1 MVRRCQATANNVI
14 VKFFFNKIISL
25 PSNYLRSGQTPVKR
39 ILICVNQLNQQHQR
53 SIIYICS
60 MQHAKDDL
68 QVRWLKL
75 RIKLK
80 ERFGI
85 KPDMDGIL
93 FLIGIQE
100 LGSGKQDFNK
110 EEKQDL
116 MHIAVCTVLSLSG
129 YYVAEGNDEEGW
141 PHFKQLKP
149 LPGFIMIEQENFLK
163 DHILLY
169 FQNQNF
175 ID

>member
-1 MVRRCQATANNVI
+1 MSTKYTTRIACPD
-14 VKFFFNKIISL
+14 L
-25 PSNYLRSGQTPVKR
+25 SGTLICR
-39 ILICVNQLNQQHQR
+39 IKTDLICVNLLNLRHQR
-53 SIIYICS
+53 SIIYICT
-60 MQHAKDDL
+60 MQHLTEDL

-100 LGSGKQDFNK
+100 LGSGKQDFSK

-129 YYVAEGNDEEGW
+129 YYVSEGNDEEGW

-169 FQNQNF
+169 FQNQDF

>member
-1 MVRRCQATANNVI
+1 
-14 VKFFFNKIISL
+14 
-25 PSNYLRSGQTPVKR
+25 
-39 ILICVNQLNQQHQR
+39 
-53 SIIYICS
+53 
-60 MQHAKDDL
+60 MQHLTEDL

-100 LGSGKQDFNK
+100 LGTGKQNFSK

-129 YYVAEGNDEEGW
+129 YYAHEGIDEDGW

-149 LPGFIMIEQENFLK
+149 LPGFIMTEQENFLK

>member
-1 MVRRCQATANNVI
+1 MQQA
-14 VKFFFNKIISL
+14 
-25 PSNYLRSGQTPVKR
+25 Q
-39 ILICVNQLNQQHQR
+39 
-53 SIIYICS
+53 
-60 MQHAKDDL
+60 DDI
-68 QVRWLKL
+68 QIRWLKL

-80 ERFGI
+80 EKFSI
-85 KPDMDGIL
+85 KPDLDGIL

-100 LGSGKQDFNK
+100 LGSGKQAFSK

-116 MHIAVCTVLSLSG
+116 MHIAVCTLLSQSG
-129 YYVAEGNDEEGW
+129 YYILEGNDEDGW

-149 LPGFIMIEQENFLK
+149 LPAFDFMEQENFLK

-169 FQNQNF
+169 FQSQNF

>member
-1 MVRRCQATANNVI
+1 M
-14 VKFFFNKIISL
+14 
-25 PSNYLRSGQTPVKR
+25 
-39 ILICVNQLNQQHQR
+39 QQ
-53 SIIYICS
+53 
-60 MQHAKDDL
+60 AKDDL

-100 LGSGKQDFNK
+100 LGSGKQDFSK

-116 MHIAVCTVLSLSG
+116 MHIAVCTVLSQSG
-129 YYVAEGNDEEGW
+129 YYILEGNDKEGW

-149 LPGFIMIEQENFLK
+149 LPEFILMEQENFLK

-169 FQNQNF
+169 FQNQGF

>member
-1 MVRRCQATANNVI
+1 LA
-14 VKFFFNKIISL
+14 KIQFWFRAMDITL
-25 PSNYLRSGQTPVKR
+25 IAR
-39 ILICVNQLNQQHQR
+39 IRQLKTDLTSENLLNSCHPC
-53 SIIYICS
+53 SINYICK
-60 MQHAKDDL
+60 MQHVTDDL

-80 ERFGI
+80 EHFGI

-100 LGSGKQDFNK
+100 LGSGKQEFSK

-129 YYVAEGNDEEGW
+129 YYVSEGNDEDGW
-141 PHFKQLKP
+141 PHFKQMKP

-175 ID
+175 IE